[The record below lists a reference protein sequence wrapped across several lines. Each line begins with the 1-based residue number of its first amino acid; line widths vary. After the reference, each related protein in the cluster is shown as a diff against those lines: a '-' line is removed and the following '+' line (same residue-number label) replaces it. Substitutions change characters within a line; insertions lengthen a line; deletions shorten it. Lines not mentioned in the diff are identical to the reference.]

1 MFTSENSPF
10 YVKEYIECKM
20 VDSMSTWSSL
30 EITRNPF
37 DSGREERTNCPGF
50 SPSMF
55 CEQET
60 PGSQKV
66 QISCWNKTKYLF

>member
-1 MFTSENSPF
+1 
-10 YVKEYIECKM
+10 M

-37 DSGREERTNCPGF
+37 DSELEERTNCPGF

-55 CEQET
+55 CNQET
-60 PGSQKV
+60 PASQKV
-66 QISCWNKTKYLF
+66 RSARGGNRQDICFENSFYSH

>member
-1 MFTSENSPF
+1 
-10 YVKEYIECKM
+10 M

-55 CEQET
+55 REQET

-66 QISCWNKTKYLF
+66 QSSCWNKTKYLF

>member
-1 MFTSENSPF
+1 
-10 YVKEYIECKM
+10 M
-20 VDSMSTWSSL
+20 VDSMSTLSSF

-55 CEQET
+55 CNQET
-60 PGSQKV
+60 PASQKV
-66 QISCWNKTKYLF
+66 RCLRYNSMSYLDRKCILLNQ